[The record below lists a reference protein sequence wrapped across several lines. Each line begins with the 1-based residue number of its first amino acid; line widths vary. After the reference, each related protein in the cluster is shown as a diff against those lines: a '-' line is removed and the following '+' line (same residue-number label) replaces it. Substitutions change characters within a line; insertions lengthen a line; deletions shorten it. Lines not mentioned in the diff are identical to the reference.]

1 MTWLNQNALALYGAI
16 TGTVALLVSFFSHR
30 YNVKKDQIKLDVSYA
45 PHPDQAKNIER
56 LNTEDSESPWDRPNV
71 VEVYLVTVRNLGS
84 IPAPLGDVGVS
95 DKAGK
100 KYQALVS
107 RRFSQMSLLQ
117 PLSESNVES
126 LEPRAARTFSVYLR
140 RDEPMF
146 TAVSAYAIDQTG
158 KAWQVRA

>member
-1 MTWLNQNALALYGAI
+1 MTWINQQGLALYGAV
-16 TGTVALLVSFFSHR
+16 TGTVALLISFFSYRH
-30 YNVKKDQIKLDVSYA
+30 NVKKDQIKLDVSCA
-45 PHPDQAKNIER
+45 PHRDQAKNIEH
-56 LNTEDSESPWDRPNV
+56 LNTENPESPWDRPNL

-84 IPAPLGDVGVS
+84 IPAPLGDVGVC
-95 DKAGK
+95 DGAGK
-100 KYQALVS
+100 KYQALVG
-107 RRFSQMSLLQ
+107 RQLSQMRLLQ

-126 LEPRAARTFSVYLR
+126 LEPRAARIFSVYLR